1 MLEWI
6 CPRCDRAVDPAFLE
20 CPFCKKPGAAAGP
33 AGEASPS
40 HGIETAGRNMV
51 LALADWI
58 SRILMG
64 FVAVAAL
71 IYFLVFVWAYYSG
84 NDALLAR
91 LTRLLFW
98 RR

>member
-6 CPRCDRAVDPAFLE
+6 CPRCDRGVDPAFLE
-20 CPFCKKPGAAAGP
+20 CPFCKEAGAAAGP
-33 AGEASPS
+33 ASEASSP
-40 HGIETAGRNMV
+40 HGIETAGRNTV
-51 LALADWI
+51 VALADRI
-58 SRILMG
+58 STILMG
-64 FVAVAAL
+64 FIAAAAL

-98 RR
+98 RH